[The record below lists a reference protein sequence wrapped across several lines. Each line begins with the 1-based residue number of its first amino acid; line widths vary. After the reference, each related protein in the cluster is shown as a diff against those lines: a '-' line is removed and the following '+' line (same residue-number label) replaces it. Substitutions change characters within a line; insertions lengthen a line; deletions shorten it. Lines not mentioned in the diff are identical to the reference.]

1 MASTAAGRACRDDS
15 QGEGAA
21 PEWSRQRRIRTEAR
35 RLSAAVAAPGLLF
48 WATVLAVLLVDAVW
62 LAAAGIVPALPGFA
76 ATAALVA
83 ALLAAAA
90 YWGRVRSEPSLRA
103 MALAS
108 AGLIAFTVPVAV
120 LHYLAATLARP
131 LVDPSLAR
139 IEAALGFDWNA
150 HLAFLIAHPA
160 LSWWLALAYHS
171 SGPQVGLVVIALGAT
186 RRLGRL
192 WTYLRLFCAGLIAVV
207 VIAALFPALGPYAH
221 YAPTRLPAESLETV
235 GALWHLEPLAR
246 LRSGA
251 LRTLALSDIRALV
264 TFPSFHV
271 CLAIL
276 TAWALAP
283 VRLIGPL
290 AILLNAAVVVATL
303 AAGGHYL
310 PDVLAG
316 AILAGAL
323 LAGAILAG
331 ARLGLGR
338 ARRPALQPGPLRAAE
353 GRLARGEH
361 RPALAV
367 EAAEM
372 RR

>member
-1 MASTAAGRACRDDS
+1 MASTAAGRTCGDGICGDA
-15 QGEGAA
+15 AA
-21 PEWSRQRRIRTEAR
+21 PERSRRHGVRAEAR
-35 RLSAAVAAPGLLF
+35 RLSAAIAAPGPF
-48 WATVLAVLLVDAVW
+48 VWASVLAVLVVDALW
-62 LAAAGIVPALPGFA
+62 LAAVGIVPALPGFA
-76 ATAALVA
+76 ATAAVVA

-108 AGLIAFTVPVAV
+108 ASLIAFTVPVAV
-120 LHYLAATLARP
+120 LHYLAATLALP

-150 HLAFLIAHPA
+150 YLAFLIAHPT

-171 SGPQVGLVVIALGAT
+171 SGPQVGLVVIVLGAT

-192 WTYLRLFCAGLIAVV
+192 WTYLRVFCAALLVV
-207 VIAALFPALGPYAH
+207 VVVSALLPALGPYAH
-221 YAPTRLPAESLETV
+221 YAPATLPAKHLETV

-251 LRTLALSDIRALV
+251 VRTLALADIRALV

-290 AILLNAAVVVATL
+290 AILLNAAVVIATL
-303 AAGGHYL
+303 GAGGHYL
-310 PDVLAG
+310 PDILAG
-316 AILAGAL
+316 AILAGVL
-323 LAGAILAG
+323 LVLV
-331 ARLGLGR
+331 R
-338 ARRPALQPGPLRAAE
+338 ARRAAVPRGAYPLRIAE
-353 GRLARGEH
+353 GRFACGEH
-361 RPALAV
+361 RAMLAADAAGI
-367 EAAEM
+367 EAAEA